1 MKIDGVE
8 VPAEELSGEF
18 RRLMES
24 QRDRPAELRADEQ
37 TVRRLAEQNVIN
49 KTLIV
54 REARRRHPKVG
65 VDELQKRARQLREQ
79 FGEQFN
85 PDAVSDAMEDD
96 VRVQKLVKEINH
108 ATTRV
113 TDAEARTLFDADP
126 SVYAEPEQVHVSH
139 IVRHTFGGAD
149 EGKALTQIMDA
160 QRLLKSGQPWEMVS
174 KRFSD
179 QYGQAGDLGT
189 FARGAMVESFERV
202 VFRMKPGET
211 SDVFKTEFG
220 YHIAL
225 LHEKIAAKPRSFAD
239 ARADVI
245 RRLREERER
254 DAFDRF
260 VEQLRAAAEIDM
272 EAGDVPV
279 G

>member
-1 MKIDGVE
+1 MKIDGVQ
-8 VPAEELSGEF
+8 VPADELSAEF

-37 TVRRLAEQNVIN
+37 TVQGLAQQNVIN

-54 REARRRHPKVG
+54 REARRRFPKVG
-65 VDELQKRARQLREQ
+65 VDELQRRARQLREQ
-79 FGEQFN
+79 FGDRFD
-85 PDAVSDAMEDD
+85 PDSVSAQMEDD

-108 ATTRV
+108 AAARV
-113 TDAEARTLFDADP
+113 TDGEARARFDADP
-126 SVYAEPEQVHVSH
+126 SAHAEPEQVHVSH

-149 EGKALTQIMDA
+149 EGRALTQIMDA
-160 QRLLKSGQPWEMVS
+160 QRLLKSGQPWEAVS
-174 KRFSD
+174 KRYSD

-202 VFRMKPGET
+202 VFRMKPGEV

-225 LHEKIAAKPRSFAD
+225 LHERIAARTRTFD
-239 ARADVI
+239 EARADVI
-245 RRLREERER
+245 RGIREERER
-254 DAFDRF
+254 AAFDRF
-260 VEQLRAAAEIDM
+260 VEQLRAAAHIDL
-272 EAGDVPV
+272 EAGDDP